1 VPKPNKGTY
10 IQCYSKK
17 RIKTLKI
24 KGFYEDLDS
33 SAGLAAGG
41 YFIQFGDSSRKRM
54 RMETP
59 YEPDHS
65 INLVKNGNPF
75 DSSISQMFS

>member
-1 VPKPNKGTY
+1 
-10 IQCYSKK
+10 
-17 RIKTLKI
+17 
-24 KGFYEDLDS
+24 
-33 SAGLAAGG
+33 
-41 YFIQFGDSSRKRM
+41 
-54 RMETP
+54 METP